1 MGGLNHQ
8 KWGGSVYDI
17 VSPCQKMVRTQG
29 TRCSLAGGNVAVVR
43 LPPEDRP
50 RVGVSSCDFPE
61 IDLLAK
67 EAEVMLRNTKP
78 TEGTKAR
85 ST

>member
-1 MGGLNHQ
+1 M
-8 KWGGSVYDI
+8 
-17 VSPCQKMVRTQG
+17 
-29 TRCSLAGGNVAVVR
+29 AGGNVAVVR

>member
-1 MGGLNHQ
+1 MPWNSDGLH
-8 KWGGSVYDI
+8 
-17 VSPCQKMVRTQG
+17 QG
-29 TRCSLAGGNVAVVR
+29 TRCSFAGGTVAGAR
-43 LPPEDRP
+43 PTLPPEGRP
-50 RVGVSSCDFPE
+50 TVGVSSCDFPE
-61 IDLLAK
+61 ICDLLAK